1 MEFKQIRCFVAAAEA
16 LNFTTAAERMYLS
29 QPSLSRHI
37 QNLEDELGMQL
48 FARDRKH
55 VALTPAGEHLLPIA
69 QEICASRHR
78 FYAAA
83 KDLREGNRGFLR
95 IGYQGSAR
103 MVLSPIL
110 ERFFNYF
117 PNVQISV
124 EEMGAHPLMQSIHT
138 GRVDLGIAFSLVRE
152 GFHDG
157 ENLCSQTLF
166 VDQMALFLSR
176 KTLDRYTGQSV
187 QLRDFHHETFLQ
199 ISKEENPSYFEFLR
213 RLYNQHNFQPARLR
227 ETSRL
232 EALMML
238 VQLGNGVSLL
248 PKQAN
253 LTYYPDACCVALSD
267 VQVSLPIEAVWR
279 SQNSNPCLSLF
290 RNFLGDL
297 SRKQMD
303 LSPPKIS
310 V

>member
-1 MEFKQIRCFVAAAEA
+1 MEFKQIRCFVAVAET
-16 LNFTTAAERMYLS
+16 LNFTEAAERMYLS

-55 VALTPAGEHLLPIA
+55 VVLTPAGEHLLPVA
-69 QEICASRHR
+69 QEISAAGQR

-124 EEMGAHPLMQSIHT
+124 EEMSAHPLMQSVYT
-138 GRVDLGIAFSLVRE
+138 GKVDLGIAFSLVRE
-152 GFHDG
+152 GYSDG
-157 ENLCSQTLF
+157 ETLCNQTIF

-176 KTLDRYTGQSV
+176 KTLERYTGQPV
-187 QLRDFHHETFLQ
+187 QLRDFRHETFLQ

-213 RLYNQHNFQPARLR
+213 TLYDQHLFQPVRLR

-248 PKQAN
+248 PREAN
-253 LTYYPDACCVALSD
+253 LTYYPDACCVSLKD
-267 VQVSLPIEAVWR
+267 VQIPLPIEAIWR
-279 SQNSNPCLSLF
+279 PRNSNPCLALF
-290 RNFLGDL
+290 RNFLSDFP
-297 SRKQMD
+297 RKQMD
-303 LSPPKIS
+303 PPLI
-310 V
+310 